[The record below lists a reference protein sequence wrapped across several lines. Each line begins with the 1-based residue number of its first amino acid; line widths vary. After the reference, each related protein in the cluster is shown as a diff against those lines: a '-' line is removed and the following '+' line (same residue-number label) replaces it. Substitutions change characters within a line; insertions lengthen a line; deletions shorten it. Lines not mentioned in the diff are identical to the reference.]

1 MHFLS
6 GIFAFGAFAPEGTPV
21 ALYSLGYQA
30 AYVFPDIVIA
40 IAAGVLVFSSKS
52 FVKAVKKFN
61 ASKDSAQA
69 VTQTAAQTSG
79 ENVRSTFSYPFSVS
93 ENSPCGDGIPARG
106 IFDAERLCSRLLF
119 SAKHTRGR
127 TFPKGHSVLTAGA
140 VLPALVSAAGVRR
153 AFAARAAAKIR
164 ALLIYRPF

>member
-1 MHFLS
+1 M
-6 GIFAFGAFAPEGTPV
+6 
-21 ALYSLGYQA
+21 
-30 AYVFPDIVIA
+30 
-40 IAAGVLVFSSKS
+40 
-52 FVKAVKKFN
+52 
-61 ASKDSAQA
+61 
-69 VTQTAAQTSG
+69 
-79 ENVRSTFSYPFSVS
+79 S

-153 AFAARAAAKIR
+153 ASRAPYLSAVLARSLPLCRVAAKR
-164 ALLIYRPF
+164 GLLRPLFKATVCVFCGARLRLSATELCRRHCQNVAFAFFARKILPQSSFQKEAGSFSRRTEDLGEGLSKRRLR

>member
-1 MHFLS
+1 M
-6 GIFAFGAFAPEGTPV
+6 
-21 ALYSLGYQA
+21 
-30 AYVFPDIVIA
+30 
-40 IAAGVLVFSSKS
+40 
-52 FVKAVKKFN
+52 
-61 ASKDSAQA
+61 
-69 VTQTAAQTSG
+69 
-79 ENVRSTFSYPFSVS
+79 S

-153 AFAARAAAKIR
+153 TFAARAAAKIR
-164 ALLIYRPF
+164 AVFSGTVLARSLPLCRVAAKRGLLRPLFKAPVCVFCGARLRLSATELCRRHCQNVAFAFFAREILPQSSFQKEAGSFSRRTEDLGEGLSKRRLR